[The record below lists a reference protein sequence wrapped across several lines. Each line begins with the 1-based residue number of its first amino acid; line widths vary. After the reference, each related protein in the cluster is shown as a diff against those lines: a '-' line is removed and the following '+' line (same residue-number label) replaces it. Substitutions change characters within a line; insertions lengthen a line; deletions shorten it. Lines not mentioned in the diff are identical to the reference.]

1 MTDSRPIVVGYD
13 GRPGS
18 KAALD
23 EAVRLAGQ
31 LGAPLVIVFS
41 FHVSPVGGEVADLE
55 AALEERG
62 RAVLAEALERV
73 EGSGVAVGTEMI
85 AEQPAD
91 GLVSV
96 ADARDAQMIVVGSTG
111 EGPLRGILVGSTSYK
126 LLHLSARPVLV
137 VRSSG

>member
-1 MTDSRPIVVGYD
+1 M
-13 GRPGS
+13 
-18 KAALD
+18 
-23 EAVRLAGQ
+23 
-31 LGAPLVIVFS
+31 
-41 FHVSPVGGEVADLE
+41 ADLE